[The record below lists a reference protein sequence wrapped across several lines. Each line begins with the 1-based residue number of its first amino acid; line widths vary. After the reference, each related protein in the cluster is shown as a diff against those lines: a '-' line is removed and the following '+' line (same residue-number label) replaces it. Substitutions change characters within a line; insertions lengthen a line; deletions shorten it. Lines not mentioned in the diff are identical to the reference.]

1 MTRISAS
8 FETWAFRGLVLIVA
22 LAPLPL
28 GSNRPLPA
36 ALIAFGAGLLLLL
49 WALHAALRMS
59 PVDGSSP
66 RIAGRRLI
74 GPGALFLAVLIW
86 IGLQWLPL
94 PFASQGDPLWA
105 EAAAALGRE
114 LAPRIS
120 INPSATLAA
129 LANLIAYGAIFWLA
143 LQMTVEPSRA
153 RQARSAI
160 IAIGSVYA
168 VYGLFAY
175 FGGADWIFG
184 RLLAAHPDSLISTFV
199 NRNSFATF
207 AGLALLAAVTVF
219 LDHIRHILTLA
230 RPARQKAALVI
241 ETMVFQSRWTTAA
254 MLAIALA
261 LFLTAS
267 RAGIVAALIAL
278 AGLATLQLQSGSG
291 ARGQRRSIAL
301 LVLIVVGVA
310 LVIGGGNF
318 IDRMEGLS
326 IETNLR
332 STIFATTLEA
342 VRTTPWTGTGYG
354 TYAAAIEAYRG
365 NDPDI
370 FSLWEK
376 AHNTY
381 LENALELGLPAALAL
396 NLAIL
401 WLALLAFRG
410 VRERRRN
417 RAYPALGVAATL
429 LVGLHAL
436 VDFSLQIP
444 AVAVLYAFMMGLAL
458 AQSSPSQKRRRS
470 AADDPARVPSA
481 DPASASGAE
490 RG

>member
-22 LAPLPL
+22 LVPLPL

-36 ALIAFGAGLLLLL
+36 ALIAVGAGLLLLL
-49 WALHAALRMS
+49 WAFHAVLRAR
-59 PVDGSSP
+59 PAGGSSP
-66 RIAGRRLI
+66 RIAGRRI
-74 GPGALFLAVLIW
+74 AGPGMIFFAVLAW

-94 PFASQGDPLWA
+94 SFAAPDNIFRGDPLWA

-129 LANLIAYGAIFWLA
+129 LANLIAYGAVFWLA
-143 LQMTVEPSRA
+143 LQLTVDPGRA
-153 RQARSAI
+153 RQARNAVV
-160 IAIGSVYA
+160 AIGGFYA

-175 FGGADWIFG
+175 FGGAHWVFG
-184 RLLAAHPDSLISTFV
+184 RLFATHPDSLISTFV

-207 AGLALLAAVTVF
+207 AGLALLATVSIF
-219 LDHIRHILTLA
+219 LDRIRHILALA
-230 RPARQKAALVI
+230 RPVRQKVALII
-241 ETMVFQSRWTTAA
+241 EAMVFQSRWTTAA

-261 LFLTAS
+261 LFLTTS
-267 RAGIVAALIAL
+267 RGGIIAALIAL
-278 AGLATLQLQSGSG
+278 VGLTMLQLQSGSG
-291 ARGQRRSIAL
+291 GRNRRGPIAL
-301 LVLIVVGVA
+301 LVLIVVGIA

-332 STIFATTLEA
+332 STIFATTIDA
-342 VRTTPWTGTGYG
+342 IRTTPWTGTGYG
-354 TYAAAIEAYRG
+354 TYAEAIEAYRG
-365 NDPDI
+365 NDPGI

-401 WLALLAFRG
+401 WLALICFRG

-444 AVAVLYAFMMGLAL
+444 AVAMLYAFMMGVAL
-458 AQSSPSQKRRRS
+458 AQSSPSQKRRRG
-470 AADDPARVPSA
+470 AAG

-490 RG
+490 RR

>member
-1 MTRISAS
+1 MTRISFS
-8 FETWAFRGLVLIVA
+8 FETWAFRGLILFVA

-28 GSNRPLPA
+28 GGNRPLPA

-49 WALHAALRMS
+49 WALHAALRAR
-59 PVDGSSP
+59 PAGGSAP
-66 RIAGRRLI
+66 RIAGRRLA
-74 GPGALFLAVLIW
+74 GPGALFLAVVAW

-105 EAAAALGRE
+105 EAASALGRE

-129 LANLIAYGAIFWLA
+129 LANLIAYGAVFWLA
-143 LQMTVEPSRA
+143 LQLTVDPGRA

-160 IAIGSVYA
+160 VAIGSFYA

-175 FGGADWIFG
+175 FGGAHWVFG
-184 RLLAAHPDSLISTFV
+184 RLFATHPDSLISTFV

-207 AGLALLAAVTVF
+207 AGLALLAAVAVF
-219 LDHIRHILTLA
+219 LDRIRHILALA
-230 RPARQKAALVI
+230 RPVRQKAALVI

-261 LFLTAS
+261 LFLTTS
-267 RAGIVAALIAL
+267 RGGIFAALIAL
-278 AGLATLQLQSGSG
+278 AGLTMLQLQSGAG
-291 ARGQRRSIAL
+291 GGKRRGPVAL
-301 LVLIVVGVA
+301 LVLVVVGIA

-318 IDRMEGLS
+318 IDRVERQGLS
-326 IETNLR
+326 IDNDLR
-332 STIFATTLEA
+332 STIFATTIEA
-342 VRTTPWTGTGYG
+342 IRTTPWTGTGYG
-354 TYAAAIEAYRG
+354 TYAEAIEAYRG
-365 NDPDI
+365 NDPEI
-370 FSLWEK
+370 FTLWEK

-401 WLALLAFRG
+401 WLAFICFRG

-417 RAYPALGVAATL
+417 RTYPALGVAATL

-458 AQSSPSQKRRRS
+458 AQSSPSAKRRRGT
-470 AADDPARVPSA
+470 AGDQ
-481 DPASASGAE
+481 ASASSAE

>member
-8 FETWAFRGLVLIVA
+8 FETWAFRGLVLLVA

-36 ALIAFGAGLLLLL
+36 ALVAFGAGLLLLL
-49 WALHAALRMS
+49 WALHAALGARS
-59 PVDGSSP
+59 AEGSSL
-66 RIAGRRLI
+66 RIAGRRLL
-74 GPGALFLAVLIW
+74 GPGALFLAVLAW

-114 LAPRIS
+114 LAPRIT

-129 LANLIAYGAIFWLA
+129 LANLIAYGAVFWLA
-143 LQMTVEPSRA
+143 LQLTGDPGRA
-153 RQARSAI
+153 RQARGAV

-175 FGGADWIFG
+175 FGGANWIFG
-184 RLLAAHPDSLISTFV
+184 RLFAAHPDSLISTFV
-199 NRNSFATF
+199 NRNNFATF
-207 AGLALLAAVTVF
+207 AGLALLAAVAIF
-219 LDHIRHILTLA
+219 LDRIRHILALA
-230 RPARQKAALVI
+230 RPARQKAALVF

-261 LFLTAS
+261 LFLTTS
-267 RAGIVAALIAL
+267 RGGIVAALIAL
-278 AGLATLQLQSGSG
+278 AGLTLLQLQSG
-291 ARGQRRSIAL
+291 RGGGNRRGPVAL
-301 LVLIVVGVA
+301 LVLIVVGIA

-318 IDRMEGLS
+318 IERVERQGLS
-326 IETNLR
+326 IENDLR
-332 STIFATTLEA
+332 STIFATTIEA
-342 VRTTPWTGTGYG
+342 IRTTPWTGTGYG
-354 TYAAAIEAYRG
+354 TYAEAIEAYRG

-396 NLAIL
+396 NLTIF
-401 WLALLAFRG
+401 WLAFICFRG
-410 VRERRRN
+410 VRERRHN

-444 AVAVLYAFMMGLAL
+444 AVAVLYAFIMGLAL
-458 AQSSPSQKRRRS
+458 AQSSPSRTRRR
-470 AADDPARVPSA
+470 AGDPTRI
-481 DPASASGAE
+481 SGAE

>member
-36 ALIAFGAGLLLLL
+36 ALIALGAGLLLLL
-49 WALHAALRMS
+49 WALHAALRAK
-59 PVDGSSP
+59 PTNGSSP
-66 RIAGRRLI
+66 RIAGRRLA
-74 GPGALFLAVLIW
+74 GPAVLFLAVLAW

-105 EAAAALGRE
+105 EAATALGRE
-114 LAPRIS
+114 LAPRIG

-129 LANLIAYGAIFWLA
+129 LSNLIAYGAIFWLA
-143 LQMTVEPSRA
+143 LQMTADPGRA
-153 RQARSAI
+153 RQARGAI
-160 IAIGSVYA
+160 VAIGSAYC
-168 VYGLFAY
+168 VYGLFAW
-175 FGGADWIFG
+175 FGGADWLFG
-184 RLLAAHPDSLISTFV
+184 RIFATRQDSLTSTFV

-207 AGLALLAAVTVF
+207 AGLALLAAVSVF
-219 LDHIRHILTLA
+219 LDRIRYIVALA

-241 ETMVFQSRWTTAA
+241 ETMVFQARWTTAA

-267 RAGIVAALIAL
+267 RGGIVATMIAL
-278 AGLATLQLQSGSG
+278 AGLTMLQLQSGAGGGSR
-291 ARGQRRSIAL
+291 RGPVAL
-301 LVLIVVGVA
+301 LVLIVVGIA

-332 STIFATTLEA
+332 STIFATTIEA
-342 VRTTPWTGTGYG
+342 IRTTPWTGTGYG
-354 TYAAAIEAYRG
+354 TYAEAIEAYRG
-365 NDPDI
+365 NDPEI
-370 FSLWEK
+370 FTRWEK

-381 LENALELGLPAALAL
+381 LENALALGLPAALAL

-401 WLALLAFRG
+401 WLTIVCFRG

-444 AVAVLYAFMMGLAL
+444 AVAVLYAFMMGLAV
-458 AQSSPSQKRRRS
+458 AQSSPSRTRRRG
-470 AADDPARVPSA
+470 AASDQT
-481 DPASASGAE
+481 SASGPE